1 MREDMEAAKLFS
13 LIADVVVERINKW
26 MLDSG

>member
-1 MREDMEAAKLFS
+1 MREDMEAAKLSS
-13 LIADVVVERINKW
+13 LIADVVVERINKL